1 MLADRLIPCRRDES
15 IVVAIPRGGI
25 VVATEVA
32 RALNAE
38 MDIVLVKK
46 IGAPYNKDYA
56 IGAISESGCEVIDY
70 DAVRDLR
77 VDAAYIE
84 RMRLLLSR
92 EMDIQRSGLRDG
104 CPSVPLRGRTVII
117 VDDGVATGL
126 TVKAAAL
133 TVRAERPGKM
143 VLAVPVAAS
152 DSLTLLRPFFDEII
166 CLESSETFFSVGQ
179 FYDQFESISD
189 ETAAKLFREG
199 CGPIALN

>member
-1 MLADRLIPCRRDES
+1 
-15 IVVAIPRGGI
+15 
-25 VVATEVA
+25 
-32 RALNAE
+32 
-38 MDIVLVKK
+38 
-46 IGAPYNKDYA
+46 
-56 IGAISESGCEVIDY
+56 
-70 DAVRDLR
+70 
-77 VDAAYIE
+77 
-84 RMRLLLSR
+84 
-92 EMDIQRSGLRDG
+92 
-104 CPSVPLRGRTVII
+104 
-117 VDDGVATGL
+117 ATGL

>member
-1 MLADRLIPCRRDES
+1 MSFHDRCEAGRLLADRLIPCRRDES

-77 VDAAYIE
+77 VDAAYLE
-84 RMRLLLSR
+84 RRRLLLSR

-152 DSLTLLRPFFDEII
+152 DSLTLLRPFFDE
-166 CLESSETFFSVGQ
+166 
-179 FYDQFESISD
+179 
-189 ETAAKLFREG
+189 
-199 CGPIALN
+199 

>member
-1 MLADRLIPCRRDES
+1 MLADRLISCRHDES
-15 IVVAIPRGGI
+15 IVVAIPRGGL
-25 VVATEVA
+25 VVAAEVA
-32 RALNAE
+32 GALNAE
-38 MDIVLVKK
+38 RDIVLVKK

-56 IGAISESGCEVIDY
+56 IGALSESGCEVIDY

-77 VDAAYIE
+77 VEAAYIE

-152 DSLTLLRPFFDEII
+152 DSLALLRPFFDKII